1 MRVLT
6 IIFFL
11 FQVSILLANKIQDSI
26 SIRGVGS
33 YYKNAPIELFLLDD
47 YITHKEILFQTKV
60 ADSMG
65 YFEFR
70 FKNIPTQKLI
80 IRSKKNSSFLYVQ
93 PGGKYLITLPEKN
106 VYDEKNSNGNF
117 VDVVFYQL
125 DSSDINYKILNFD
138 RWVQKELGE
147 FYHLKK
153 LKSDEYDKKYEDL
166 KKKADNLAKKDTNL
180 FFLYHVKFSL
190 AEMDDLEAVSS
201 NLRIQNYAK
210 WFHKLPVYYRNDSY
224 MNYFTVFYE
233 NLLVYLKNSQKDKL
247 YDAVINRS
255 PSMAMKALE
264 DEETLKNIQIREMA
278 LLQLMYEQCYEKRY
292 PKTNLLFML
301 DSIRLRSRFAEH
313 RKVATNIIDRVTEL
327 SVGSRFPDFQL
338 ISQNGDTLSNFSLEG
353 KHVYLHFLD
362 PSNEVCLKELQP
374 LAKLHTTYGEYIH
387 FISIQVSKS
396 GSVASNL
403 KLPWPTVALTE
414 EDNFIK
420 NSKTQIFPSY
430 ILLDAT
436 GNIVVNP
443 ALKPVPNSEYQTI
456 EPLFFQIKRAITG
469 ERRRK

>member
-26 SIRGVGS
+26 SIKGVGS
-33 YYKNAPIELFLLDD
+33 YYKNAPIELFLIDD

-93 PGGKYLITLPEKN
+93 PGGMYLITLPEKN

-125 DSSDINYKILNFD
+125 DTSDINYKILNFD
-138 RWVQKELGE
+138 RWIQRELGE

-166 KKKADNLAKKDTNL
+166 KKKADNLARKDTNL

-313 RKVATNIIDRVTEL
+313 RKVASNIIDRVTEL

-338 ISQNGDTLSNFSLEG
+338 FAQNGDTISNLNLEG
-353 KHVYLHFLD
+353 KHVYLHFFD
-362 PSNEVCLKELQP
+362 PSDEVCLKELQP
-374 LAKLHTTYGEYIH
+374 LVKLHTTYSEYIH

-430 ILLDAT
+430 ILLDVT

>member
-1 MRVLT
+1 MRILFL
-6 IIFFL
+6 IIL
-11 FQVSILLANKIQDSI
+11 ILHASVSLASAVKDSI

-33 YYKNAPIELFLLDD
+33 YYKNSPIELLVIDD
-47 YITHKEILFQTKV
+47 YITHKEVVLQTSKV
-60 ADSMG
+60 DSVG
-65 YFEFR
+65 YFEFK
-70 FKNIPTQKLI
+70 FKNIPTQKLV
-80 IRSKKNSSFLYVQ
+80 IRSKKNSSFIYVQ

-106 VYDEKNSNGNF
+106 EYDEKNENGNF

-125 DSSDINYKILNFD
+125 DSTDINYKILNFD
-138 RWVQKELGE
+138 RWLEKELGE

-153 LKSDEYDKKYEDL
+153 VKTEEYEKKYESL
-166 KKKADNLAKKDTNL
+166 KKKADNFAKKDTNL

-201 NLRIQNYAK
+201 SLRIQNYAK

-224 MNYFTVFYE
+224 MNYFNIFYE
-233 NLLVYLKNSQKDKL
+233 NLLVYLKNSQKDML

-255 PSMAMKALE
+255 PTLAMKALG
-264 DEETLKNIQIREMA
+264 DEETLKNIQVRELA
-278 LLQLMYEQCYEKRY
+278 LIKLLYEQCYDKRY

-301 DSIRLRSRFAEH
+301 DSIRLRSRFADH
-313 RKVATNIIDRVTEL
+313 RKVASNSIDRVTEL
-327 SVGSRFPDFQL
+327 SIGSRFPEFQL
-338 ISQNGDTLSNFSLEG
+338 FSQNSDTISTEKLEG
-353 KHVYLHFLD
+353 KHVYLHFFD
-362 PSNEVCLKELQP
+362 PTDDNCMKELQP
-374 LAKLHTTYGEYIH
+374 LVKLHNTYGDYIQ
-387 FISIQVSKS
+387 FISIQVKKTNSTDR
-396 GSVASNL
+396 NL
-403 KLPWPTVALTE
+403 KLPWPTISISE

-420 NSKTQIFPSY
+420 SSKIKIYPTY

-436 GNIVVNP
+436 GNIVAIP

>member
-1 MRVLT
+1 MRILFV
-6 IIFFL
+6 IIL
-11 FQVSILLANKIQDSI
+11 SLHASVSLASAVKDSI

-33 YYKNAPIELFLLDD
+33 YYKNSPIELLIIDD
-47 YITHKEILFQTKV
+47 YITHKEVVFQTSKV
-60 ADSMG
+60 DSVG
-65 YFEFR
+65 YFEFK
-70 FKNIPTQKLI
+70 FKNIPTQKLV
-80 IRSKKNSSFLYVQ
+80 IRSKKNSSFIYVQ

-106 VYDEKNSNGNF
+106 EYDEKNENGNF

-125 DSSDINYKILNFD
+125 DSTDINYKILNFD
-138 RWVQKELGE
+138 RWLEKELGE

-153 LKSDEYDKKYEDL
+153 LKTEEYEKKYESL
-166 KKKADNLAKKDTNL
+166 KKKADNFAKIDTNL

-201 NLRIQNYAK
+201 SLRIQNYAK

-224 MNYFTVFYE
+224 MNYFNIFYE
-233 NLLVYLKNSQKDKL
+233 NLLVYLKNSQKDML

-255 PSMAMKALE
+255 PTLAMKALG
-264 DEETLKNIQIREMA
+264 DEETLKNIQVRELA
-278 LLQLMYEQCYEKRY
+278 LIKLLYEQCYDKRY

-301 DSIRLRSRFAEH
+301 DSIRLRSRFADH
-313 RKVATNIIDRVTEL
+313 RKVASNSIDRVTEL
-327 SVGSRFPDFQL
+327 SIGSRFPEFQL
-338 ISQNGDTLSNFSLEG
+338 FSQNGDTLSTEKLEG
-353 KHVYLHFLD
+353 KHVYLHFFD
-362 PSNEVCLKELQP
+362 PTDDNCMKELQP
-374 LAKLHTTYGEYIH
+374 LVKLHNTYGDYIQ
-387 FISIQVSKS
+387 FISIQVKKTNSTDR
-396 GSVASNL
+396 NL
-403 KLPWPTVALTE
+403 KLPWPTISISE

-420 NSKTQIFPSY
+420 SSKIKIYPTY

-436 GNIVVNP
+436 GNIVAIP

>member
-1 MRVLT
+1 MRILFL
-6 IIFFL
+6 IIL
-11 FQVSILLANKIQDSI
+11 ILHASVSLASAVKDSI

-33 YYKNAPIELFLLDD
+33 YYKNSPIELLVIDD
-47 YITHKEILFQTKV
+47 YITHKEVVLQTSKV
-60 ADSMG
+60 DSVG
-65 YFEFR
+65 YFEFK
-70 FKNIPTQKLI
+70 FKNIPTQKLV
-80 IRSKKNSSFLYVQ
+80 IRSKKNSSFIYVQ

-106 VYDEKNSNGNF
+106 EYDEKNENGNF

-125 DSSDINYKILNFD
+125 DSTDINYKILNFD
-138 RWVQKELGE
+138 RWLEKELGE

-153 LKSDEYDKKYEDL
+153 VKTEEYEKKYESL
-166 KKKADNLAKKDTNL
+166 KKKADNFAKKDTNL

-201 NLRIQNYAK
+201 SLRIQNYAK

-224 MNYFTVFYE
+224 MNYFNIFYE
-233 NLLVYLKNSQKDKL
+233 NLLVYLKNSQKDML

-255 PSMAMKALE
+255 PTLAMKALG
-264 DEETLKNIQIREMA
+264 DEETLKNIQVRELA
-278 LLQLMYEQCYEKRY
+278 LIKLLYEQCYDKRY

-301 DSIRLRSRFAEH
+301 DSIRLRSRFADH
-313 RKVATNIIDRVTEL
+313 RKVASNSIDRVTEL
-327 SVGSRFPDFQL
+327 SIGSRFPEFQL
-338 ISQNGDTLSNFSLEG
+338 FSQNSDTISTEKLEG
-353 KHVYLHFLD
+353 KHVYLHFFD
-362 PSNEVCLKELQP
+362 PTDDNCMKELQP
-374 LAKLHTTYGEYIH
+374 LVKLHNTYGDYIQ
-387 FISIQVSKS
+387 FISIQVKKTNSTDR
-396 GSVASNL
+396 NL
-403 KLPWPTVALTE
+403 KLPWPTISISE

-420 NSKTQIFPSY
+420 SSKIKIFPTY

-436 GNIVVNP
+436 GNIVAIP

>member
-1 MRVLT
+1 MRILFL
-6 IIFFL
+6 IIL
-11 FQVSILLANKIQDSI
+11 ILNASVSLASAVKDSI

-33 YYKNAPIELFLLDD
+33 YYKNSPIELLVIDD
-47 YITHKEILFQTKV
+47 YITHKEVVLQTSKV
-60 ADSMG
+60 DSVG
-65 YFEFR
+65 YFEFK
-70 FKNIPTQKLI
+70 FKNIPTQKLV
-80 IRSKKNSSFLYVQ
+80 IRSKKNSSFIYVQ

-106 VYDEKNSNGNF
+106 EYDEKNENGNF

-125 DSSDINYKILNFD
+125 DSTDVNYKILNFD
-138 RWVQKELGE
+138 RWLEKELGE

-153 LKSDEYDKKYEDL
+153 VKTEEYEKKYENL
-166 KKKADNLAKKDTNL
+166 KKKADNFAKKDTNL

-201 NLRIQNYAK
+201 SLRIQNYAK

-224 MNYFTVFYE
+224 MNYFNIFYE
-233 NLLVYLKNSQKDKL
+233 NLLVYLKNSQKDML

-255 PSMAMKALE
+255 PTLAMKALG
-264 DEETLKNIQIREMA
+264 DEETLKNIQVRELA
-278 LLQLMYEQCYEKRY
+278 LIKLLYEQCYDKRY

-301 DSIRLRSRFAEH
+301 DSIRLRSRFADH
-313 RKVATNIIDRVTEL
+313 RKVASNSIDRVTEL
-327 SVGSRFPDFQL
+327 SIGSRFPEFQL
-338 ISQNGDTLSNFSLEG
+338 FSQNNDTISTEKLEG
-353 KHVYLHFLD
+353 KHVYLHFFD
-362 PSNEVCLKELQP
+362 PTDDNCMKELQP
-374 LAKLHTTYGEYIH
+374 LVKLHNTYGDYIQ
-387 FISIQVSKS
+387 FISIQVKKTNSTDR
-396 GSVASNL
+396 NL
-403 KLPWPTVALTE
+403 KLPWPTISISE

-420 NSKTQIFPSY
+420 SSKIKIFPTY

-436 GNIVVNP
+436 ANIVAIP